1 MSDAKLQKIIL
12 PPDMIDLSFGEPFI
26 IAEACRKHLLGWT
39 TTFRMP
45 QCEELE
51 YYQYQL
57 AQGTPKLT
65 SLLQEKYGAKVVVTN
80 GAKHGLAAIL
90 YALKKN
96 GHDSIHYET
105 PYYPAN
111 PSLLSFANLS
121 KDQYFTNSKAML
133 ITSPNNPD
141 GNNHTNMF
149 MKVMTNEHYV
159 IHDAA
164 YYTPI
169 YLPDGQEPEALG
181 HIQLYSMSKM
191 YGFSGLRV
199 GYVVCHDETL
209 FQDIVDYVE
218 LTTAGVSTAS
228 QDIAYNLETFF
239 TKNPN
244 NLNAFEQEAREAI
257 KKNRSL
263 LTQLNPE
270 VMIPQE
276 CNSNSMFAWAKKGT
290 KLNYMNQKV
299 YMLDGN
305 LFGDDTMVRMNIAVP
320 FETLKEA
327 IDRLNKI

>member
-1 MSDAKLQKIIL
+1 MNDAKLQKINL
-12 PPDMIDLSFGEPFI
+12 PSDFIDLSFGEPFI
-26 IAEACRKHLLGWT
+26 VANACRNNLTLGNG
-39 TTFRMP
+39 FKDP
-45 QCEELE
+45 LYSGLHNC
-51 YYQYQL
+51 QYQL
-57 AQGTPKLT
+57 AQGAPKLT

-96 GHDSIHYET
+96 GHDSIHYES

-121 KDQYFTNSKAML
+121 KDQYFTNSRAML

-169 YLPDGQEPEALG
+169 YLPEHQTPEALG

-199 GYVVCHDETL
+199 GYVVCHDEVL

-218 LTTAGVSTAS
+218 LTTAGVSIAS

-239 TKNPN
+239 AKNPN
-244 NLNAFEQEAREAI
+244 NLNEFEQEAREAI
-257 KKNRSL
+257 KVNRSL
-263 LTQLNPE
+263 LSQLDPE
-270 VMIPQE
+270 VISFQE
-276 CNSNSMFAWAKKGT
+276 CMSNSMFGWGRKGP
-290 KLNYMNQKV
+290 KLDYMNKKV
-299 YMLDGN
+299 YILDGS
-305 LFGDDTMVRMNIAVP
+305 LFGDDAMVRMNLAVP
-320 FETLKEA
+320 YDALKEA
-327 IDRLNKI
+327 IDRLNK